1 MTIKKARETMAK
13 AFKDDPD
20 FRRVYVD
27 NVACLLMDR
36 VAGFK
41 RNKEKR
47 DIIADAIIKL
57 IFE

>member
-1 MTIKKARETMAK
+1 MTIKKARETMGR
-13 AFKDDPD
+13 AFRDDPD

-36 VAGFK
+36 VPGFK
-41 RNKEKR
+41 HDKSKR
-47 DIIADAIIKL
+47 DGIASEIIHL